1 VLSSRQLTIVLLHIN
16 AVRTEQSVTLNV
28 KGLVI
33 LRWWLLTKMRYW
45 IKEVC
50 DGAGYVSSVLE
61 YKVLSTRQLTI
72 AVIHINVVRTEQS
85 VTLNVKGL
93 VIL

>member
-1 VLSSRQLTIVLLHIN
+1 
-16 AVRTEQSVTLNV
+16 
-28 KGLVI
+28 
-33 LRWWLLTKMRYW
+33 MRYW

-50 DGAGYVSSVLE
+50 DGAGYVSSFLE
-61 YKVLSTRQLTI
+61 YKVLSSRQLT
-72 AVIHINVVRTEQS
+72 VTLLHINAVRTEES